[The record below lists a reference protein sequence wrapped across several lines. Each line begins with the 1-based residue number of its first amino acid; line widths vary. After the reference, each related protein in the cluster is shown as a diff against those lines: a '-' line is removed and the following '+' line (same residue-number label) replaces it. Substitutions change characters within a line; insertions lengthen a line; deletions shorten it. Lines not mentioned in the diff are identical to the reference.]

1 MDNWYKFIKAGM
13 TRAQILTLI
22 KNFLYFEDI
31 FSSEGE
37 KKLKELGIKE
47 EILLKIREAYNINID
62 PDLEKFWEN
71 GIRAISVNEKE
82 YPEYLRNISQPPVYI
97 YVKGR
102 GYFSEKSI
110 GVVGTRRISE
120 YGRSVTEKI
129 VEELVNSGVTI
140 VSGLA
145 VGIDRVSHEKCLK
158 MGGNTV
164 AVVGSGLDIIYPYE
178 NRRIWEKI
186 GEEGLIV
193 SEYPLGFE
201 PSRWSFPERNRIIA
215 GLSRGI
221 FVAESYKEGGAL
233 ITAKI
238 AQDESRE
245 VFTVPGNIFHPSVE
259 GNNMLI
265 RKNIAISVNTGYDI
279 IDEFSWDKINIKKK
293 KKELELTGQEE
304 KIYML
309 LSSEKGIDE
318 LVYESQMSGK
328 EVLIIVTKLEIRG
341 IIRSISGGR
350 YKRTEY

>member
-1 MDNWYKFIKAGM
+1 M
-13 TRAQILTLI
+13 
-22 KNFLYFEDI
+22 
-31 FSSEGE
+31 
-37 KKLKELGIKE
+37 
-47 EILLKIREAYNINID
+47 
-62 PDLEKFWEN
+62 
-71 GIRAISVNEKE
+71 
-82 YPEYLRNISQPPVYI
+82 
-97 YVKGR
+97 
-102 GYFSEKSI
+102 
-110 GVVGTRRISE
+110 
-120 YGRSVTEKI
+120 
-129 VEELVNSGVTI
+129 TI

-328 EVLIIVTKLEIRG
+328 EVLIIVTELEIRG